1 MKKLINIFML
11 RRYKMNKLAKT
22 CIDLLTC
29 NTILSNITTN
39 DFVEDLIIS
48 IVVVIL
54 NFIILPLLK
63 KLIEKMGWLTDKEKK
78 QLKDETE
85 KIVDKIEDELDKKD

>member
-1 MKKLINIFML
+1 
-11 RRYKMNKLAKT
+11 MNKLFKSLF
-22 CIDLLTC
+22 DLVAC
-29 NTILSNITTN
+29 STILEIIGCNE
-39 DFVEDLIIS
+39 FVQDLIIS
-48 IVVVIL
+48 VVVVIL

-85 KIVDKIEDELDKKD
+85 KIVNKIEDELDKKD

>member
-1 MKKLINIFML
+1 
-11 RRYKMNKLAKT
+11 MNKIFKT
-22 CIDLLTC
+22 LFDLVTC
-29 NTILSNITTN
+29 STILEVINENEFIQ
-39 DFVEDLIIS
+39 DLVIS

-63 KLIEKMGWLTDKEKK
+63 KLIEKIGWLTDKEKK
-78 QLKDETE
+78 QLKEETE